1 MYVTDVSAHRLR
13 TELQEVIH
21 CTKHTSKNTHVRIFM
36 QLAQNHQKNFRPE
49 EMQSKHVNNS
59 FLRPNEFT
67 LIYFLKKKN
76 GTL

>member
-1 MYVTDVSAHRLR
+1 
-13 TELQEVIH
+13 
-21 CTKHTSKNTHVRIFM
+21 M

-67 LIYFLKKKN
+67 LIYFLKN
-76 GTL
+76 GTLWDVFQIMANYVIQDVQNGTA